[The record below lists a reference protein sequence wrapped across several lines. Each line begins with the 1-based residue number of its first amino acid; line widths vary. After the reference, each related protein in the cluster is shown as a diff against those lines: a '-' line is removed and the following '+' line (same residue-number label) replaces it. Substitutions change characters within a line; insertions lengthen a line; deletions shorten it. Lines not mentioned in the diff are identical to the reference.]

1 MSISGL
7 PLKRKEDARLLRG
20 GARYLDDLTL
30 PGMLHLGFVRSP
42 HAHARVKS
50 VDVSGALRLAGV
62 TAALTLADLPALAAS
77 VPPLIAERHFPPY
90 RHPIL
95 AGDRVR
101 HVGEA
106 VAVVLAESA
115 YRAADAVAAVDVEY
129 EPLPAVLRVED
140 ALKPDAPRVHDE
152 WPGNLCGKTAGGR
165 GDVAAGLA
173 ASDVVVEGR
182 FTYARAAGAPIE
194 TRGVVAAPAPASLGA
209 PLLTVWSSTQVP
221 FAVRSAI
228 ASVLGL
234 AEAHVRVIVPEV
246 GGGFGVKGHVY
257 PEEILVAAVARH
269 MERPVKWVET
279 RREHF
284 ATAGADRDQAHAA
297 RLGAT
302 S

>member
-1 MSISGL
+1 MSISGR
-7 PLKRKEDARLLRG
+7 PLRRKEDARLLRG

-30 PGMLHLGFVRSP
+30 PGMLHLGVVRSP

-62 TAALTLADLPALAAS
+62 TAALTLVDLPGLSAS

-129 EPLPAVLRVED
+129 EPLAAVLRVED

-152 WPGNLCGKTAGGR
+152 WPGNLCSKTAGGR

-182 FTYARAAGAPIE
+182 FKYARAAGAPIE
-194 TRGVVAAPAPASLGA
+194 TRGVVAAPA
-209 PLLTVWSSTQVP
+209 
-221 FAVRSAI
+221 
-228 ASVLGL
+228 
-234 AEAHVRVIVPEV
+234 
-246 GGGFGVKGHVY
+246 
-257 PEEILVAAVARH
+257 
-269 MERPVKWVET
+269 
-279 RREHF
+279 
-284 ATAGADRDQAHAA
+284 
-297 RLGAT
+297 
-302 S
+302 